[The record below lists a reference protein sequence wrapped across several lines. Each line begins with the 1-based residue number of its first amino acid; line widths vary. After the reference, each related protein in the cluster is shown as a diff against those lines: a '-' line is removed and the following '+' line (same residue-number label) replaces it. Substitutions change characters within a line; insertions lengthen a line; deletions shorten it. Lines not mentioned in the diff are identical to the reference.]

1 MNKNYWKKFILWLFV
16 APILIFSVLVAAMYW
31 KQDAVVQELIDTV
44 NEDFEGIVV
53 IEGSHISPFANFPY
67 ISIDFERVKVY
78 EEKSKTANPMIDA
91 DDIYVGFNVWD
102 VIRGNFEIQSL
113 KMINGYIKLVQHTD
127 GTFNISNALS
137 SKKQIDDINS
147 EFHLNLNSIQLINI
161 DLIKLNEENNVVLDF
176 SVKEA
181 QSKFKSSPNHIMVA
195 LESKFE
201 LSIIVDGDTTFIKNK
216 HFDVKT
222 QLDYKSDEQLLVI
235 QPSLLTVERALF
247 RMNGSVDID
256 NDMELDISLA
266 GEKPNFD
273 LFLAFAP
280 EELTPVL
287 ERYENG
293 GEVYFKTTIKGKS
306 VNGHNPLIEADFGCE
321 QAFFDNKVSHKKL
334 DALFFEGHFT
344 NGKERNASTM
354 EFSLEDVTAKPEAGV
369 FSGSL
374 HVRNFQSPE
383 IDLKIRSE
391 FELDFLAN
399 FLNLTELQ
407 DLKGSVALT
416 MNFHDIVDLTQ
427 PEKSIEKVNESY
439 FTELEVKNL
448 SFRMPTF
455 HLPVQNVMIKA
466 SMDGHKATLDQFD
479 FKLGDSDLRIRGSI
493 SDLPAI
499 LHHTS
504 DSVSV
509 NLFLESNL
517 LDFYQLTSGDTI
529 KRKPY
534 DEQVRNFRM
543 KFKFNSSAQSFTESP
558 NIPVGEFFIEDLYAN
573 LKNYPHTLHNF
584 HADVYVDKNQFRVID
599 FTGMIDQSDF
609 HFSGKLNNYDLWFN
623 QQPLGDTKIE
633 FNLSSSL
640 LQLDDLFSYG
650 GDNYVPEDYRHEEFS
665 NLKIHGFAELHFN
678 KGLQSA
684 DVQLDKLES
693 KMKIHPLR
701 LEKFNGR
708 FRYEDD
714 HIMVE
719 DLSGKIG
726 NSEFTTSLRY
736 YLGKDDAIRK
746 RDNFFSVKAKR
757 LDFDELF
764 NYTPPPPTKVPT
776 TQEHEA
782 GFNIF
787 ELPFTDMN
795 IQFYI
800 KQLNYH
806 RYSINDFIT
815 NARIQKNHFLYVDTL
830 SLSAAGGRV
839 GLAGYFNGADKSK
852 IYFSPELTFDNL
864 DLDKLLFKFENF
876 GQDHL
881 VSENIRGKISG
892 TVTGKI
898 RMHADMIPIVDDSE
912 IHIDLNVIDGR
923 LDNYPAFEALSDFFR
938 DKNLKKVR
946 FDTLRNHIDLAKGVI
961 SIPNMVINSSL
972 GFIEVSGKQNTDM
985 TMEYYLRVPLKLV
998 TQTGMQ
1004 KLFTQKTE
1012 VDAETE
1018 DAIQYKDESKRTRY
1032 LNLKVTGTPDN
1043 YKIGLGKDKTSDK
1056 QQ

>member
-1 MNKNYWKKFILWLFV
+1 MNKNYWKKFIFWLV
-16 APILIFSVLVAAMYW
+16 TTPVLIFSVFLAVLYW
-31 KQDAVVQELIDTV
+31 NQDTIVQELIDTV
-44 NEDFEGIVV
+44 NEDFEGAVV
-53 IEGSHISPFANFPY
+53 IEESRISPFESFPY
-67 ISIDFERVKVY
+67 VSIDLEGVKIY
-78 EEKSKTANPMIDA
+78 PDKLKTGSQLLNVEDM
-91 DDIYVGFNVWD
+91 YLGFNIWD
-102 VIRGNFEIQSL
+102 LFLAAPKIQSL
-113 KMINGYIKLVQHTD
+113 KIKNGFVKLVQHKD
-127 GTFNISNALS
+127 GSFNITNALTS
-137 SKKQIDDINS
+137 RKQIESINT
-147 EFHLNLNSIQLINI
+147 EFNLNLSSIQLTNI
-161 DLIKLNEENNVVLDF
+161 DLIKLNEENNVLLDF
-176 SVKEA
+176 FVKEA
-181 QSKFKSSPNHIMVA
+181 QFKFKSSPNHVMVA
-195 LESKFE
+195 LESKFK
-201 LSIIVDGDTTFIKNK
+201 LSIVVEDDTTFIKNK

-235 QPSLLTVERALF
+235 QPSVLAVERALF
-247 RMNGSVDID
+247 RMKGSVDID
-256 NDMELDISLA
+256 NDMELDIQLE

-280 EELTPVL
+280 EELTPL
-287 ERYENG
+287 LQRYENG
-293 GEVYFKTTIKGKS
+293 GEVYFRTTVKGKS
-306 VNGHNPLIEADFGCE
+306 INGHNPTIDADFGCE
-321 QAFFDNKVSHKKL
+321 QAFFDNRVSHKKL
-334 DALFFEGHFT
+334 DELFFKGHFT
-344 NGKERNASTM
+344 NGSQRNASTM
-354 EFSLEDVTAKPEAGV
+354 EFSLEDVSAKPDVGI

-448 SFRMPTF
+448 SFRMPAF

-466 SMDGHKATLDQFD
+466 SMDGHQATLDQFD
-479 FKLGDSDLRIRGSI
+479 FKVGDSDIRLRGSI

-499 LHHTS
+499 LHHTA
-504 DSVSV
+504 DPVSV

-529 KRKPY
+529 KSKPFN
-534 DEQVRNFRM
+534 EQVRNFRM

-609 HFSGKLNNYDLWFN
+609 HFSGKLNNYNLWFN

-650 GDNYVPEDYRHEEFS
+650 GENYVPEDYRHEEFS
-665 NLKIHGFAELHFN
+665 NLKVHGFANLYFD
-678 KGLQSA
+678 KGLKSA
-684 DVQLDKLES
+684 DLQLDKLES

-726 NSEFTTSLRY
+726 NSEFTTSLHY

-746 RDNFFSVKAKR
+746 RDNFISVNAKR

-776 TQEHEA
+776 PQEHEA

-815 NARIQKNHFLYVDTL
+815 NARIQKNHFLYIDTL
-830 SLSAAGGRV
+830 SLLAAGGRV

-881 VSENIRGKISG
+881 VSENIHGKISG

-1018 DAIQYKDESKRTRY
+1018 DAIQYKDESKRIRY

-1043 YKIGLGKDKTSDK
+1043 YKISLGKDKTSNK
-1056 QQ
+1056 Q